1 MSMGPP
7 VVHSV
12 AAPAA
17 ATFSTAVDLGGSYRY
32 YAIEIPT
39 MTSAT
44 DIYIQGAS
52 TDGGTYRRIYF
63 ATEDSSPVVCQFPS
77 SVTNGIY
84 AIVGPLPRYV
94 RTEYSS
100 ANTAAVPTIK
110 FICHQ

>member
-12 AAPAA
+12 AAPIAT
-17 ATFSTAVDLGGSYRY
+17 TFSTSVDLGGSYRY

-44 DIYIQGAS
+44 DIYIQGSSDNS
-52 TDGGTYRRIYF
+52 TFRRIYF
-63 ATEDSSPVVCQFPS
+63 ATEDASPVVMTFPS

-84 AIVGPLPRYV
+84 AVVGALPRYV